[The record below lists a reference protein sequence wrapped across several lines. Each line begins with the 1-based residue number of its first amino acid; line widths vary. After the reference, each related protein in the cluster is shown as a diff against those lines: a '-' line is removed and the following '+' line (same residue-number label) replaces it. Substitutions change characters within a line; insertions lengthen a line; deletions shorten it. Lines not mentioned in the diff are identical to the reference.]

1 LSVYFGDFE
10 LDLEC
15 RQLHRAGEEV
25 RLGPKAFDLL
35 ALLAKHR
42 PRALSKA
49 YVRDALWPRISV
61 AESNLTSL
69 VAELRDAI
77 VDDAKSPRYIRTVRG
92 FGYAFCGAVR
102 EAPVLPRDRGSQDRR
117 VRLIVQ
123 DREIALRE
131 GENVIGRSDEAV
143 VWINSSTVSRR
154 HARIL
159 VEAGQATLEDL
170 ESRNGTYLRGERIHV
185 PSPLADGDEMRLGG
199 VFLVFRSFPAAES
212 TDAEG
217 EGGR

>member
-1 LSVYFGDFE
+1 MYFGDFE

-15 RQLHRAGEEV
+15 RQLHRAGAEV

-49 YVRDALWPRISV
+49 QVRDALWPRISV

-131 GENVIGRSDEAV
+131 GENVLGRSDEAV

-159 VEAGQATLEDL
+159 VDGGQATLEDL
-170 ESRNGTYLRGERIHV
+170 ESRNGTYLRGERIGA
-185 PSPLADGDEMRLGG
+185 PSPLADGDEMRLGS
-199 VFLVFRSFPAAES
+199 VLLVFRSFPPAES
-212 TDAEG
+212 TDAEV